1 MKRQSKYPFLY
12 YGHGSAYA
20 NKSIFC
26 SIIFKDKLTSKEIAF
41 IKRNLP
47 NPLIERVSHHHNCL
61 LIYSSDTYDVDAL
74 SYTGKKFDGDEF
86 ELWNEFENIIELKLL
101 EIHKKLSIIS
111 VYKTSVPNYGSS
123 FSSWHYYSIENLSNL
138 FLPVFK
144 KSIDLNDNRDAVSE
158 DYFYMLFGYTTSYL
172 DNKYPLTKRNTF
184 EICNLITLII
194 RLKIDKAD
202 KYFIYSAITVLSK
215 ILSNLS
221 KAEYGKYFVKLPL
234 AVKVKMIIQDN
245 CSYLFNTESTLDIIK
260 LEGLCLDV
268 TPNEES
274 IIADL
279 FSELVACEKMQLR
292 KNSQH
297 KKFIFTYLINFI
309 NTGNLS
315 ESLAVN
321 ILYLCSKA
329 NRPEQK
335 IADTLISK
343 IKEII
348 GQRADLQNSK
358 YINDNLSLLGVKS
371 Y

>member
-26 SIIFKDKLTSKEIAF
+26 SIIFKDKLTIKDIAF

-47 NPLIERVSHHHNCL
+47 NPLIERISHHNNCV

-74 SYTGKKFDGDEF
+74 RYSGKKFDGNEY

-101 EIHKKLSIIS
+101 KIHKQLSIIS

-123 FSSWHYYSIENLSNL
+123 FSSWHYYSIENLFNL

-144 KSIDLNDNRDAVSE
+144 KSIDLNDNRDTVNE
-158 DYFYMLFGYTTSYL
+158 DYFYMLFGYITSYL
-172 DNKYPLTKRNTF
+172 DNKYPLTKRNTS
-184 EICNLITLII
+184 EICNLISPII
-194 RLKIDKAD
+194 SLKIDKAD
-202 KYFIYSAITVLSK
+202 KYFIYSSITVLNK

-245 CSYLFNTESTLDIIK
+245 CSYLFNADSTLDTFK
-260 LEGLCLDV
+260 LEGLCLDIE
-268 TPNEES
+268 PNEEA

-279 FSELVACEKMQLR
+279 FSELIACDKMQLR
-292 KNSQH
+292 KNSLH

-329 NRPEQK
+329 NKPEQK
-335 IADTLISK
+335 IADTLISRV
-343 IKEII
+343 KEII
-348 GQRADLQNSK
+348 RQRADLQNSK

-371 Y
+371 K